1 MATTQIKRLY
11 QNSKEFVPIT
21 LAEAVVVNTAGMDV
35 VGDQGITTLDNVL
48 RIALNITDNSA
59 ESIIAL
65 NQSVQ
70 TINQTLANK
79 QDKLTAGTGIS
90 IVDGVI
96 SVTQSTNLALYKI
109 VTELNY
115 PPTKDNLNFIYLY
128 PSNGVSGNVYKE
140 AICYEKD
147 GEYYWEELGSIQSEV
162 NLDGY
167 VTKIE
172 YSAKITEIETS
183 ISNINTT
190 LSNTITAANV
200 KVNGQNVVVNYTFTD
215 SDIYESMLSIND
227 GDHVQS

>member
-59 ESIIAL
+59 SSISTL
-65 NQSVQ
+65 NQAVQ
-70 TINQTLANK
+70 TINQNLANK

-90 IVDGVI
+90 IVDGII
-96 SVTQSTNLALYKI
+96 SVTQSTNLALYR
-109 VTELNY
+109 VVNQLPY
-115 PPTKDNLNFIYLY
+115 PPTENNLNYIYLY
-128 PSNGVSGNVYKE
+128 PAQSGASGNIYKE
-140 AICYEKD
+140 AICYEKN
-147 GEYYWEELGSIQSEV
+147 GEYYWEEIGSVQSEV

-172 YSAKITEIETS
+172 YSTKITEIETS
-183 ISNINTT
+183 ISNINTA
-190 LSNTITAANV
+190 LLNTISAQDV
-200 KVNGQNVVVNYTFTD
+200 KTSTGDTVVVDYNIPNNIYD
-215 SDIYESMLSIND
+215 SMVN
-227 GDHVQS
+227 

>member
-59 ESIIAL
+59 SSISTL
-65 NQSVQ
+65 NQAVQ

-79 QDKLTAGTGIS
+79 QDKLIPGTGIT
-90 IVDGVI
+90 IKDGVI
-96 SVTQSTNLALYKI
+96 SASSSATLYRVMTQLPQPAT
-109 VTELNY
+109 VDCLNY
-115 PPTKDNLNFIYLY
+115 IYLI
-128 PSNGVSGNVYKE
+128 PSGSGVSGNIYKE
-140 AICYEKD
+140 YICYEQQ
-147 GEYYWEELGSIQSEV
+147 GGYYWEEIGSVQTNVDLS
-162 NLDGY
+162 GY

-190 LSNTITAANV
+190 LLNTITAQDV
-200 KVNGQNVVVNYTFTD
+200 KTSAGATVVVDYNIPNNIYD
-215 SDIYESMLSIND
+215 SMVN
-227 GDHVQS
+227 